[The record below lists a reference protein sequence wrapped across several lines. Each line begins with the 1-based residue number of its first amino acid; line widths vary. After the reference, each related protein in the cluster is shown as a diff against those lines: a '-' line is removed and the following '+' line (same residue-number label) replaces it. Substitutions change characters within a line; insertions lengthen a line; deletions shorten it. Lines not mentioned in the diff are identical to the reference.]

1 MASADNAPELFLTDQ
16 AVGTELEDEF
26 QRYPFA
32 RQIATTIRSRQHT
45 ASLVLGLYGKWG
57 SGKSSVLNF
66 IVAEL
71 ADSNVL
77 TMVFNPWLFSGEEQL
92 LLGFFTQLSE
102 IVAPLDSADTQAAIQ
117 QLTTHGK
124 KIVYSLA
131 LFKLEATQEQVQSAK
146 SLTALEGF
154 KHKLSELLRNTSKR
168 ILIIIDDLDRLDK
181 QEVQA
186 MLRLVKLTG
195 DFEFTTYLL
204 AFDDAMVARALGERY
219 PGGGKA
225 AGRRFLE
232 KIIQVPL
239 RLPVIQQ
246 EVMARYFVKQLQRSL
261 VLTDTRLSEVD
272 LQRLHSTLA
281 SSVLTHNINPRDI
294 SRYINTLM
302 VALPMLRD
310 EANMVDLMLIEAL
323 KMFYPN
329 QYKLVASSSRAVTGI
344 LDGAD
349 VQDAHKRWDSLFGEN
364 AANLGTAKSIIFN
377 LFPAVNKLYQNYRFH
392 FGRRGNRTEEDLYRE
407 KSIASSYY
415 FKRYFSYAVQEGE
428 IPDISFAEMLAY
440 LREQKVPQA
449 SEMAVKMIERAS
461 DSELLH
467 RLEIEIAQVRP
478 EHAVAYCSLIINL
491 SPLFSPISL
500 HERSFHIFPRVTRL
514 LLFHYFKLVPQQEKA
529 SLGKNIIQKSDFKL
543 SYQLLYDIDNV
554 KPWEETTLQAE
565 LEEAVAFFTLEYYIV
580 LAKILIARA
589 LNDANGKPLYNTHA
603 SQGNFLFLLWKKAE
617 GSETTD
623 NYLQAKLNEAP
634 DELPVFLRYMSPVG
648 SMNGVTMH
656 NHLTQEYYEVLST
669 IVNPNYIY
677 QAARKFVG
685 DTPLLPYN
693 PDIFS
698 PPSDEER
705 VHEFIHLH
713 DKSIAGDSA
722 PEETSD
728 VVE

>member
-1 MASADNAPELFLTDQ
+1 MGSTDNAPELFLTDQ
-16 AVGTELEDEF
+16 AVGTEREDEF

-66 IVAEL
+66 IVTEL

-117 QLTTHGK
+117 QLTTQGK

-154 KHKLSELLRNTSKR
+154 KHKLSELLRNTGKR

-239 RLPVIQQ
+239 RLPVIQR
-246 EVMARYFVKQLQRSL
+246 EAMARYFTKQLERSL
-261 VLTDTRLSEVD
+261 FLSSIQLTEAE
-272 LQRLHSTLA
+272 LQRLNTALA
-281 SSVLTHNINPRDI
+281 NSVLTTDINPRDI
-294 SRYINTLM
+294 SRYTNTLM
-302 VALPMLRD
+302 IALPMLRD

-323 KMFYPN
+323 KMFYPSL
-329 QYKLVASSSRAVTGI
+329 YKLVASRSHALTGT
-344 LDGAD
+344 LEGSQ
-349 VQDAHKRWDSLFGEN
+349 VQEAHKRLDPLFGEN
-364 AANLGTAKSIIFN
+364 AEKLGAARYIFFA
-377 LFPAVNKLYQNYRFH
+377 LFPGIYKLYQSRLFH
-392 FGRRGNRTEEDLYRE
+392 IGRDNFRTEDDLYKA
-407 KSIASSYY
+407 KSIASTYY

-428 IPDISFAEMLAY
+428 IPDVSFTEMLNY
-440 LREQKVPQA
+440 LREQKVTLA
-449 SEMAVKMIERAS
+449 SEVAARMIERAS
-461 DSELLH
+461 DDELLR
-467 RLEIEIAQVRP
+467 RLESEASQV
-478 EHAVAYCSLIINL
+478 ESAHAKAYCYLLVNL
-491 SPLFSPISL
+491 GPLFSFVNL
-500 HERSFHIFPRVTRL
+500 HDRSFRVFPRVTGL
-514 LLFHYFKLVPQQEKA
+514 LLHYFKQVAEQEKA
-529 SLGKNIIQKSDFKL
+529 ALSEYIIQEAYFKL
-543 SYQLLYDIDNV
+543 SYQLLYDIDRV
-554 KPWEETTLQAE
+554 KPWDKITFEPEITNN
-565 LEEAVAFFTLEYYIV
+565 VAFFTHEHYKKLGS
-580 LAKILIARA
+580 LLIARA
-589 LNDANGKPLYNTHA
+589 LKEANGQALYKVFA
-603 SQGNFLFLLWKKAE
+603 KQGNFLFILWEDAE
-617 GSETTD
+617 GNVATD
-623 NYLQAKLNEAP
+623 SYLRAKL
-634 DELPVFLRYMSPVG
+634 DESPEDLPSFLRYMSPVG

-656 NHLTQEYYEVLST
+656 NHLTKEYYQVLST
-669 IVNPNYIY
+669 IVNPDYIY
-677 QAARKFVG
+677 QAARQFIG

-713 DKSIAGDSA
+713 DESLADDSA
-722 PEETSD
+722 SEETSEAVD
-728 VVE
+728 